1 MLKMKNNLKNT
12 LLKYFLLF
20 SITILS
26 ILWILQTIL
35 FQSFYKEQKMNDVYY
50 VSSKLKNYKNNSNFY
65 QEISSLAIDKG
76 VCIEINDNNYDL
88 LYQSNYMGKGCI
100 YNKETT
106 YSYKFDFITNNK
118 IDEKYFINNNKYKNE
133 TFIYALRLINGQYAF
148 INTSIE
154 PIDGT
159 VFLIRKELIVITIIV
174 LILSYIMAYY
184 LSNHISRPIKNM
196 SDKARILATG
206 NFNIEFMTD
215 SKILEIEELSQSL
228 NYAKNELNGMDE
240 MKRDL
245 LANVSH
251 DLKTPLTLIKGTA
264 EMLEDLHKDNPE
276 KRSSDVQTIIEE
288 VDRLTNLVNDI
299 LDLSKM
305 NSIQEELMI
314 EDFDLITLIQNI
326 IKRYD
331 VLHETEKYEFIFNYP
346 KDSIVVQADKK
357 KMEQVIY
364 NLINNA
370 IQYTG
375 VNNTI
380 YIDIIIDKDILVKIR
395 DTGKGIDKKEIPYI
409 WDKYYKNKKKHK
421 RNLVGT
427 GLGLSIVKK
436 ILDQHHFSYG
446 VESIKNQGT
455 TFYFSITK

>member
-1 MLKMKNNLKNT
+1 MLRTKNNLKNT
-12 LLKYFLLF
+12 LLKYFILF
-20 SITILS
+20 SISILGL
-26 ILWILQTIL
+26 LWILQAIL
-35 FQSFYKEQKMNDVYY
+35 FQSFYKDQKINDVYY
-50 VSSKLKNYKNNSNFY
+50 VSSKLKKIDNSSNFY
-65 QEISSLAIDKG
+65 QDISNLAIDKN
-76 VCIEINDNNYDL
+76 VCIEINNNNYDL
-88 LYQSNYMGKGCI
+88 LYQSNYIGKGCI
-100 YNKETT
+100 LNKETT

-118 IDEKYFINNNKYKNE
+118 KEETYYIKNDKYNNETIVYAVRLNNNE
-133 TFIYALRLINGQYAF
+133 FAF

-154 PIDGT
+154 PVDGI
-159 VFLIRKELIVITIIV
+159 VLLIRKELIVITIMV

-184 LSNHISRPIKNM
+184 LSNNLSKPIKNM
-196 SDKARILATG
+196 NDKARILATG
-206 NFNIEFMTD
+206 NFDIEFLND

-228 NYAKNELNGMDE
+228 NYAKDELSVMEE

-264 EMLEDLHKDNPE
+264 EMLEDLHRDNPE
-276 KRSSDVQTIIEE
+276 KRSSDIQTITEE

-305 NSIQEELMI
+305 NSIQEELI
-314 EDFDLITLIQNI
+314 LEDFDLVVLIQNI
-326 IKRYD
+326 LKRYD
-331 VLHETEKYEFIFNYP
+331 VLKETEKYKFVFDYP
-346 KDSIVVQADKK
+346 KKTIIINADKK
-357 KMEQVIY
+357 KIEQVIY

-375 VNNTI
+375 DDNTI
-380 YIDIIIDKDILVKIR
+380 YIDIIIEKEIIVKIR
-395 DTGKGIDKKEIPYI
+395 DTGKGIDKKEIPFI

>member
-1 MLKMKNNLKNT
+1 MLKMKNSLKNT
-12 LLKYFLLF
+12 LLKYFLFF

-26 ILWILQTIL
+26 FLWILQTIL
-35 FQSFYKEQKMNDVYY
+35 FSSFYKEQKMNDVYY

-76 VCIEINDNNYDL
+76 VCIEINNNNYDL

-118 IDEKYFINNNKYKNE
+118 IDEKYFIKNNKYKNE
-133 TFIYALRLINGQYAF
+133 TFIYALRLNNGEYAF

-184 LSNHISRPIKNM
+184 LSNHISKPIKNM
-196 SDKARILATG
+196 NDKARILATG
-206 NFNIEFMTD
+206 NFDVEFLD
-215 SKILEIEELSQSL
+215 NSKILEIEELSQSL
-228 NYAKNELNGMDE
+228 NYAKNELNSMDE

-276 KRSSDVQTIIEE
+276 KRLSDVQTITEE

-299 LDLSKM
+299 LDLSRM
-305 NSIQEELMI
+305 NSIQEKLFL
-314 EDFDLITLIQNI
+314 EDFDLVNLIQSI
-326 IKRYD
+326 LKRYD
-331 VLHETEKYEFIFNYP
+331 VLKETEKYEFVFHYP
-346 KDSIVVQADKK
+346 KDSIIIHADKK

-364 NLINNA
+364 NLVNNA

-375 VNNTI
+375 DDNTI
-380 YIDIIIDKDILVKIR
+380 YIDIIIDKDITIKIR
-395 DTGKGIDKKEIPYI
+395 DTGKGIDDKEIPFI

>member
-50 VSSKLKNYKNNSNFY
+50 VSSILKNYENNSNFY

-76 VCIEINDNNYDL
+76 VCVEINDNNYDL

-100 YNKETT
+100 YNKEAT

-118 IDEKYFINNNKYKNE
+118 TNEKYFIKNTKYKNE
-133 TFIYALRLINGQYAF
+133 TFIYALRLNNGESAF

-159 VFLIRKELIVITIIV
+159 IFLIRKELVVITIIV

-184 LSNHISRPIKNM
+184 LSNYISKPIKNM

-206 NFNIEFMTD
+206 NFDIEFLTD
-215 SKILEIEELSQSL
+215 SKILEIEELSHSL
-228 NYAKNELNGMDE
+228 NYAKTELNGMDE

-276 KRSSDVQTIIEE
+276 KRSIDVQTITEE

-305 NSIQEELMI
+305 SAIQEELII
-314 EDFDLITLIQNI
+314 EDFDLIVLIQNI
-326 IKRYD
+326 LKRYD
-331 VLHETEKYEFIFNYP
+331 VLKETEKYNFIFDCP
-346 KDSIVVQADKK
+346 KDSIIIHADKK

-375 VNNTI
+375 DDNTI
-380 YIDIIIDKDILVKIR
+380 YIDINIKKDVIVKIR
-395 DTGKGIDKKEIPYI
+395 DTGKGIDKKELPFI

-446 VESIKNQGT
+446 VDSIKNQGT
-455 TFYFSITK
+455 TFYFIIKN

>member
-26 ILWILQTIL
+26 ILWILQAIL

-118 IDEKYFINNNKYKNE
+118 IDEKYFIKNNKYKNE
-133 TFIYALRLINGQYAF
+133 TFIYALRLNNGEYAF

-206 NFNIEFMTD
+206 NFDVEFLD
-215 SKILEIEELSQSL
+215 NSKILEIEELSQSL
-228 NYAKNELNGMDE
+228 NYAKNELNSMDE

-305 NSIQEELMI
+305 SSIQEELMI
-314 EDFDLITLIQNI
+314 EDFDLITLIQSI
-326 IKRYD
+326 LKRYD
-331 VLHETEKYEFIFNYP
+331 VLKEIEKYEFIFHYP
-346 KDSIVVQADKK
+346 KESIMIHADKK

-375 VNNTI
+375 DNNTI

-395 DTGKGIDKKEIPYI
+395 DTGKGIDDKEIPFI

-446 VESIKNQGT
+446 VESTKNQGT

>member
-118 IDEKYFINNNKYKNE
+118 SDETYFIKNNKYKNE
-133 TFIYALRLINGQYAF
+133 TFIYAFRLINGQYAF

-159 VFLIRKELIVITIIV
+159 VFLIRKELIIITIIV

-184 LSNHISRPIKNM
+184 LSNHISKPIKNIN
-196 SDKARILATG
+196 DKARILATG

-215 SKILEIEELSQSL
+215 SKILEIEELSHSL
-228 NYAKNELNGMDE
+228 NYAKTELNGMDE

-375 VNNTI
+375 DDNTI
-380 YIDIIIDKDILVKIR
+380 YIDIIIDKDILVKTR

-446 VESIKNQGT
+446 VESIKNQGS
-455 TFYFSITK
+455 TFYFIIKN

>member
-1 MLKMKNNLKNT
+1 MLKMKNSLKNT
-12 LLKYFLLF
+12 LLKYFLFF

-26 ILWILQTIL
+26 FLWILQTIL
-35 FQSFYKEQKMNDVYY
+35 FSSFYKEQKMNDVYY

-76 VCIEINDNNYDL
+76 VCIEINNNNYDL

-118 IDEKYFINNNKYKNE
+118 IDEKYFIKNNKYKNE
-133 TFIYALRLINGQYAF
+133 TFIYALRLNNGEYAF

-184 LSNHISRPIKNM
+184 LSNHISKPIKNM
-196 SDKARILATG
+196 NDKARILATG
-206 NFNIEFMTD
+206 NFDVEFLD
-215 SKILEIEELSQSL
+215 NSKILEIEELSQSL
-228 NYAKNELNGMDE
+228 NYAKNELNSMDE

-264 EMLEDLHKDNPE
+264 EMLEDLHKDNPK
-276 KRSSDVQTIIEE
+276 KRSSDVQTITEE

-299 LDLSKM
+299 LDLSRM
-305 NSIQEELMI
+305 NSIQEKLFL
-314 EDFDLITLIQNI
+314 EDFDLVNLIQSI
-326 IKRYD
+326 LKRYD
-331 VLHETEKYEFIFNYP
+331 VLKETEKYEFVFHYP
-346 KDSIVVQADKK
+346 KDSIIIHADKK

-364 NLINNA
+364 NLVNNA

-375 VNNTI
+375 DDNTI
-380 YIDIIIDKDILVKIR
+380 YIDIIIDKDITIKIR
-395 DTGKGIDKKEIPYI
+395 DTGKGIDDKEIPFI

>member
-1 MLKMKNNLKNT
+1 MLKMKNSLKNT
-12 LLKYFLLF
+12 LLKYFLFF

-26 ILWILQTIL
+26 FLWILQTIL
-35 FQSFYKEQKMNDVYY
+35 FSSFYKEQKMNDVYY

-76 VCIEINDNNYDL
+76 VCIEINNNNYDL

-118 IDEKYFINNNKYKNE
+118 IDEKYFIKNNKYKNE
-133 TFIYALRLINGQYAF
+133 TFIYALRLNNGEYAF

-184 LSNHISRPIKNM
+184 LSNHISKPIKNM
-196 SDKARILATG
+196 NDKARILATG
-206 NFNIEFMTD
+206 NFDVEFLD
-215 SKILEIEELSQSL
+215 NSKILEIEELSQSL
-228 NYAKNELNGMDE
+228 NYAKNELNSMDE

-264 EMLEDLHKDNPE
+264 EMLEDLHKDNPK
-276 KRSSDVQTIIEE
+276 KRSSDVQTITEE

-299 LDLSKM
+299 LDLSRM
-305 NSIQEELMI
+305 NSIQEKLFL
-314 EDFDLITLIQNI
+314 EDFDLVNLIQSI
-326 IKRYD
+326 LKRYD
-331 VLHETEKYEFIFNYP
+331 VLKETEKYEFVFHYP
-346 KDSIVVQADKK
+346 KDSIIIHADKK
-357 KMEQVIY
+357 KIEQVIY
-364 NLINNA
+364 NLVNNA

-375 VNNTI
+375 DDNTI
-380 YIDIIIDKDILVKIR
+380 YIDIIIDKDITIKIR
-395 DTGKGIDKKEIPYI
+395 DTGKGIDDKEIPFI

>member
-1 MLKMKNNLKNT
+1 MLKMKNSLKNT
-12 LLKYFLLF
+12 LLKYFLFF

-26 ILWILQTIL
+26 FLWILQTIL
-35 FQSFYKEQKMNDVYY
+35 FPSFYKEQKMNDVYY

-76 VCIEINDNNYDL
+76 VCIEINNNNYDL

-118 IDEKYFINNNKYKNE
+118 VDEKYFIKNNKYKNE
-133 TFIYALRLINGQYAF
+133 AFIYALRLNNGEYAF

-184 LSNHISRPIKNM
+184 LSNHISKPIKNM
-196 SDKARILATG
+196 NDKARILATG
-206 NFNIEFMTD
+206 NFDVEFLD
-215 SKILEIEELSQSL
+215 NSKILEIEELSQSL
-228 NYAKNELNGMDE
+228 NYAKNELNSMDE

-264 EMLEDLHKDNPE
+264 EMLEDLHKDNPK
-276 KRSSDVQTIIEE
+276 KRSSDVQTITEE

-299 LDLSKM
+299 LDLSRM
-305 NSIQEELMI
+305 NSIQEKLFL
-314 EDFDLITLIQNI
+314 EDFDLVNLIQSI
-326 IKRYD
+326 LKRYD
-331 VLHETEKYEFIFNYP
+331 VLKETEKYEFVFHYP
-346 KDSIVVQADKK
+346 KDSIIIHADKK

-364 NLINNA
+364 NLVNNA

-375 VNNTI
+375 DDNTI
-380 YIDIIIDKDILVKIR
+380 YIDIIIDKDITIKIR
-395 DTGKGIDKKEIPYI
+395 DTGKGIDDKEIPFI